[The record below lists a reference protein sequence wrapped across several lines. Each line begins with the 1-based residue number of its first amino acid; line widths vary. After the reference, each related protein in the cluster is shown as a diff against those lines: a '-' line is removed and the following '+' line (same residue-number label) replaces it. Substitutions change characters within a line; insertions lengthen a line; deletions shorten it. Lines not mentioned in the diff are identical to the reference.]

1 MNEKVSS
8 FYPTALKCENML
20 LARKFYKKK
29 KKMKF
34 AVRDIMLNNKK
45 YQKSTIF

>member
-29 KKMKF
+29 KNEIRRERYYVK
-34 AVRDIMLNNKK
+34 
-45 YQKSTIF
+45 Q